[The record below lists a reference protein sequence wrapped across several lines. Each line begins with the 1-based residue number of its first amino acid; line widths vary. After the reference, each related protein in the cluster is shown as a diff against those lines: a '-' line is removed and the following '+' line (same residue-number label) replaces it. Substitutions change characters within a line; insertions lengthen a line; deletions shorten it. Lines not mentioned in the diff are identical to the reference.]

1 MKLKKLNIW
10 LTLAT
15 NVAVVLGIVFLVVEI
30 QQNTA
35 AIRSQSSIAINDSL
49 AHLNQ
54 AIYTDPGF
62 TDIWIRGRES
72 LDSLDPIERERFTAY
87 LLERLNLAVYARE
100 LERANTEDVHIDW
113 ITIVHR
119 EIVENP
125 GICEFISSSPFEPR
139 GFWEPMIK
147 DCLARH

>member
-1 MKLKKLNIW
+1 MKVEKLNIW
-10 LTLAT
+10 LTLGT
-15 NVAVVLGIVFLVVEI
+15 NVAVVLGIVLLVVEV

-54 AIYTDPGF
+54 ALYGDPGF
-62 TDIWIRGRES
+62 TDIWIRGRQS

-87 LLERLNLAVYARE
+87 VLERLNLAVYARE
-100 LERANTEDVHIDW
+100 LERANSEDVHIDW
-113 ITIVHR
+113 ITIINR

-125 GICEFISSSPFEPR
+125 GICEIVSSSVSEAKD
-139 GFWEPMIK
+139 FWAPMIK
-147 DCLARH
+147 DCLARY

>member
-1 MKLKKLNIW
+1 MKLEKLNIG

-15 NVAVVLGIVFLVVEI
+15 NVAVVLGIVFLVVEV

-54 AIYTDPGF
+54 ALYADPGF
-62 TDIWIRGRES
+62 TDIWIRGRQS

-87 LLERLNLAVYARE
+87 VLERLNLAVYARE
-100 LERANTEDVHIDW
+100 LERANSEDVHIDW
-113 ITIVHR
+113 IAIINR

-125 GICEFISSSPFEPR
+125 GICEFVSSTPLQPKELL
-139 GFWEPMIK
+139 EPMIN
-147 DCLARH
+147 DCLARP